1 MRSLHC
7 IGLWLILSC
16 QLANAQE
23 LVANGDFEAGLSGWT
38 VWSAPPTSFWNGVW
52 LHSNDC
58 DIWVPTICPYA
69 GTTSHAQ
76 KKGSGA
82 GNAHGGIYQQI
93 AVQPGR
99 QYRISGQWSGGVTG
113 NAAGNATWWEVVA
126 YDGVVDDSII
136 DQGLRPQDQLVDK
149 IERTDLANNE
159 VFQFQWQPFSGV
171 ITAASGTITL
181 AFKQGSFFTF
191 DAAAYHDNV
200 SMQALGEPAVP
211 ARELPT
217 SGRGML
223 ALLLVLLAVSG
234 LLVLRARAAA
244 SSGRPRIH

>member
-1 MRSLHC
+1 MRPLCC

-23 LVANGDFEAGLSGWT
+23 LVVNGDFEAGLSGWT
-38 VWSAPPTSFWNGVW
+38 VWNTPPTPFWNGVW
-52 LHSNDC
+52 LQSNDC
-58 DIWVPTICPYA
+58 DIWVPTVCPYA
-69 GTTSHAQ
+69 GTTSHSQ

-93 AVQPGR
+93 TVQPGR

-113 NAAGNATWWEVVA
+113 NAPGNATWWEVVA
-126 YDGVVDDSII
+126 YDGIVDDSII

-149 IERTDLANNE
+149 IERIDLGNNE

-171 ITAASGTITL
+171 ITAASGTVTL
-181 AFKQGSFFTF
+181 AFKQGSFSTF
-191 DAAAYHDNV
+191 DAASYHDDV
-200 SMQALGEPAVP
+200 SMQPLGVPAAP

-217 SGRGML
+217 LGRGML
-223 ALLLVLLAVSG
+223 ALLLVLLALSAAFVTRR
-234 LLVLRARAAA
+234 LRG
-244 SSGRPRIH
+244 S

>member
-1 MRSLHC
+1 MRFSYCL
-7 IGLWLILSC
+7 GLWLILAC
-16 QLANAQE
+16 QGARAQE
-23 LVANGDFEAGLSGWT
+23 LVVNGDFESGLAGWT
-38 VWSAPPTSFWNGVW
+38 IWSAPVTPFWSGVW

-76 KKGSGA
+76 KKGSGTS
-82 GNAHGGIYQQI
+82 NAHGGIYQQI
-93 AVQPGR
+93 AVQAGR
-99 QYRISGQWSGGVTG
+99 QYRLSGQWSGGVTG

-149 IERTDLANNE
+149 IERVDLANNE

-171 ITAASGTITL
+171 ITATSDTVTL

-191 DAAAYHDNV
+191 DAAAYHDDI
-200 SMQALGEPAVP
+200 SMMALGEPLAPV
-211 ARELPT
+211 RELPAL
-217 SGRGML
+217 GRETIAFLL
-223 ALLLVLLAVSG
+223 ALLAIAGS
-234 LLVLRARAAA
+234 LVLRSRMSAR
-244 SSGRPRIH
+244 SRMRMR

>member
-1 MRSLHC
+1 MRYFYCAS
-7 IGLWLILSC
+7 LWLMLAC
-16 QLANAQE
+16 QSASAQE
-23 LVANGDFEAGLSGWT
+23 LVVNGNFESGLSGWT
-38 VWSAPPTSFWNGVW
+38 VWSAPVTPFWNGVW
-52 LHSNDC
+52 LHANDC

-69 GTTSHAQ
+69 GTTSHSQ

-93 AVQPGR
+93 AVQAGR

-171 ITAASGTITL
+171 VTAASDTMTL

-191 DAAAYHDNV
+191 EAAAYHDDV
-200 SMQALGEPAVP
+200 SLQVVGEPLAPV
-211 ARELPT
+211 RELPAL
-217 SGRGML
+217 GRGMIAML
-223 ALLLVLLAVSG
+223 LLLVIIAGS
-234 LLVLRARAAA
+234 LVLRTGMATSSRART
-244 SSGRPRIH
+244 R